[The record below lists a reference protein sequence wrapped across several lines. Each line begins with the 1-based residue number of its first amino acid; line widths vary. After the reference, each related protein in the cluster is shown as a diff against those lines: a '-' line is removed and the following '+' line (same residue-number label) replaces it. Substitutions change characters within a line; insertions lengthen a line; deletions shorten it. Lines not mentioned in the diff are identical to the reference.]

1 MAGEEQ
7 EHGMHDNPLISF
19 QLSNISSF
27 LCYIFFLYMFS
38 ISVNCCSVQLSTL
51 TLCKL
56 LTSITPFS
64 NEFHSSLLLFLVL
77 NLASAA
83 FFGEPFILQMEN
95 SVSIQISHAPP
106 YFSLLLHFTFFFSY
120 KYQWVENLMN
130 PSYVKKPTSRTPVHA
145 SDISIQSN
153 KQPWVPASWVTRIIA
168 YTEDILYLYLWISLL
183 SFSEASSV
191 LLPVLSLRQ
200 GV

>member
-1 MAGEEQ
+1 MSSTALFSYSWFWTWLLLPSLE
-7 EHGMHDNPLISF
+7 NPSF
-19 QLSNISSF
+19 SRWKIPSLSKFPMLLLTF
-27 LCYIFFLYMFS
+27 LCCYI
-38 ISVNCCSVQLSTL
+38 
-51 TLCKL
+51 
-56 LTSITPFS
+56 
-64 NEFHSSLLLFLVL
+64 
-77 NLASAA
+77 
-83 FFGEPFILQMEN
+83 
-95 SVSIQISHAPP
+95 
-106 YFSLLLHFTFFFSY
+106 LHFFFFFY

-130 PSYVKKPTSRTPVHA
+130 PSYIKKPTSRTPVHA

-200 GV
+200 GVQNGTQCSRWARTIFL